1 MLAGQHLFGVSLLQ
15 LAPSDEAAQN
25 VFAQSV
31 VPSPTTPAFAG
42 IGHEVVVSTIV
53 APRPGEAV
61 GKDAARQIF
70 AKGLAD
76 IGLGCMA
83 VALAVELACTG
94 QLKPGLEVLGDGL
107 VQQRTFGVARVVE
120 QDTLNLWRL
129 IHHIGGL

>member
-76 IGLGCMA
+76 IGLG
-83 VALAVELACTG
+83 
-94 QLKPGLEVLGDGL
+94 
-107 VQQRTFGVARVVE
+107 RVVVAPPAISLLPADRSITPE
-120 QDTLNLWRL
+120 L
-129 IHHIGGL
+129 IAGCANPTGATARFVL

>member
-76 IGLGCMA
+76 IGLGRVV
-83 VALAVELACTG
+83 VALAVELTGAGELSAGSLVTPELIAACAYSTG
-94 QLKPGLEVLGDGL
+94 PTAE
-107 VQQRTFGVARVVE
+107 F
-120 QDTLNLWRL
+120 N
-129 IHHIGGL
+129 